1 MDQNTEQQI
10 LDTLREIR
18 DGQREI
24 VAHLSAQRALAEE
37 QLQKSRASIEE
48 SVGLQRE
55 ALRRQKNITLVAVPA
70 ILACIAA
77 IAYLVLRYF

>member
-1 MDQNTEQQI
+1 MDSDTSRQI

-24 VAHLSAQRALAEE
+24 VVHLAAQQSLAQE
-37 QLQKSRASIEE
+37 QVLKSRASIAE

-55 ALRRQKNITLVAVPA
+55 ALKRQRVLSRVAVPA
-70 ILACIAA
+70 ILFCIAA
-77 IAYLVLRYF
+77 IAYLVIRYF